1 MRAKILRRVS
11 KVFTSNLFIP
21 VMSTTEMS
29 SNSSRNVLSYI
40 LPAQKINPI
49 YTKEREEEKAT
60 VNQEKHNEY

>member
-1 MRAKILRRVS
+1 
-11 KVFTSNLFIP
+11 
-21 VMSTTEMS
+21 MSTTEMS